1 MNQFLVPQFIDV
13 EPKILGPLN
22 LRQFII
28 IVIGIVAAVLC
39 YKLADLALFILEF
52 IIIACIVI
60 LVGFI
65 KVNGREFH
73 YFILD
78 VFMFGFGSN
87 IRIWKK
93 EERLQ
98 FVLEAKSTAIEEENN
113 EKVEIKGN
121 KLSELSLLLD
131 TGGAYKAEDFED
143 EETEE
148 SAREL
153 PQKENKK
160 NIL

>member
-39 YKLADLALFILEF
+39 YKLADLALFVLEF
-52 IIIACIVI
+52 IVIACIVI

-73 YFILD
+73 FFVLD
-78 VFMFGFGSN
+78 IFSFGFGSN

-93 EERLQ
+93 EEELR
-98 FVLEAKSTAIEEENN
+98 FTLEAKAVVEEEKDN

-131 TGGAYKAEDFED
+131 TGGAYRAESFEEED
-143 EETEE
+143 EEE
-148 SAREL
+148 
-153 PQKENKK
+153 KEKEASQEDKK

>member
-28 IVIGIVAAVLC
+28 IVIGIVGAVLC
-39 YKLADLALFILEF
+39 YKLADIALFILEF

-73 YFILD
+73 FFLLD
-78 VFMFGFGSN
+78 LTMFGFGSN
-87 IRIWKK
+87 TRVWRK

-98 FVLEAKSTAIEEENN
+98 FALEAKAAVEEEFKN

-131 TGGAYKAEDFED
+131 TGGAYRTEDFEE

-148 SAREL
+148 KAREL
-153 PQKENKK
+153 PRDDKK